1 MQTYGSKKS
10 LSTFIKSAMVA
21 GVGSSILIP
30 SEVMSAPQGG
40 VISQGN
46 GSISVDNKT
55 TTVQQTSSSMV
66 VDWQSFNVAG
76 DELVKFD
83 QPSAKAA
90 ALNRIH
96 DQNPSQILGRV
107 DAQGQVYLINPNG
120 IVFGEH
126 STINIG
132 SLVATTKHLSDSD
145 FMNGNIVLQQGEGEG
160 SIVNRGTINAA
171 TGGAVVLVGDTVVN
185 EGVIQAKKGSVVLA
199 SGQSATLDFDGD
211 GLLQF
216 KLSGANEQAKSDQES
231 AVVNEGLIS
240 AQEGEVLLT
249 AKAARDVFTNV
260 VNNTGVIEAKGI
272 DMSGGTIRLLGEGG
286 DVRNSGDLLASSDNG
301 TGGKIDL
308 SGDRTAV
315 DSGSL
320 IDASGTKGGGAIR
333 IGGGYQGSD
342 NDLTNSESTLVAS
355 SAVLLADATESG
367 DGGQVIVWADDS
379 TNYQGVISAKGT
391 GLSGNGGFAE
401 VSGKEYFEFN
411 GDVDLSA
418 ENGVDGTLLLDPKNI
433 KITLNGN
440 APILN
445 NDSFLENANGT
456 AEIGAA
462 DLVALL
468 DTANVTLQATNDIEV
483 LTALNTSGNTG
494 DPATTN
500 DLTLEAQD
508 DILIEG
514 QINFKTGA
522 TLTLLAGDNITQSES
537 IMATSLVVNT
547 GNNAT
552 LTHASNDFGSVSL
565 SGDSVNVN
573 DVNGVDLG
581 TTNLTGTLTL
591 TADGHIT
598 QSGVI
603 EVGGATSITSTAG
616 NISFDNVSNDFSSI
630 NTSAADVTL
639 YDASALEITSLNATG
654 SLDLTTGGNLTQ
666 AGAIVVDGAAVIA
679 VAGEINLQHALN
691 DFASLDASATTIRV
705 RDVDDLSMAGLS
717 ATDLAITAGGILTQ
731 TGAFS
736 VANNAQI
743 DASNAALTQ
752 NNDFNTLSLNG
763 GSANVNDIN
772 SVAFGASDLTGALTV
787 TTAGNISQS
796 GAVEVDGVTNLTA
809 TGSDI
814 TLGDSDNDFT
824 SLALTAVNATIEDK
838 NALSLSTSALT
849 GDLSV
854 TANGDITQ
862 SGVIEVSGATSI
874 TATGT
879 DITLDNSSNDFN
891 TLALSANNATIKDA
905 NALELAA
912 SFLTGSLNITSGGDL
927 TQSAAIG
934 VNGSTVLA
942 VTGDIT
948 LDHAANDM
956 ATLNAV
962 ANNISI
968 RDINNLSVGAL
979 NTTNLTVTTGGALTQ
994 SGAFVV
1000 SNNTAIDA
1008 VSATLTQNNDFNTLS
1023 LEGGSAQVNDINAVA
1038 LGTSNLSGALGVT
1051 TAGNITQSGALDI
1064 NGAASFTATGADIT
1078 LDNTGNDFTSLAL
1091 NAVNAVVEDS
1101 NALELAVSAITN
1113 ALNITTGGNLTQSGA
1128 IDVNG
1133 ATVLAV
1139 TGDITIENAANDLTS
1154 LNAAATNISVA
1165 DSNNL
1170 TVAALNTTDLSITT
1184 VGALTQTGAFVVSNN
1199 TEISAS
1205 TATLTQNND
1214 FNTLSINGG
1223 SANVNDINAIAFGTS
1238 DLTGALTVSATG
1250 NITQSG
1256 AIEVDG
1262 VTDLT
1267 ATGANITLNNAG
1279 NDFTSVNAVAANIS
1293 VQDINDL
1300 DIAALNTTNLTV
1312 TTGGTLTQ
1320 SGAFVVS
1327 NNAAIDALSATLTQN
1342 NDFNTL
1348 SLEGGT
1354 AQVNDINAVVLGTS
1368 NLSGALTVTTAGN
1381 VTQSGALDIN
1391 GAASFTAT
1399 GADITLDNNGNDFTS
1414 LALNA
1419 VNAVVEDSD
1428 ALALGVSA
1436 ITNGLSITTG
1446 GDLTQIGAIDV
1457 SGLTTLTVTGDIA
1470 LDNAAN
1476 DFTSLNASATNISV
1490 ADSND
1495 LSIAALSVND
1505 LSITT
1510 VGALTQTG
1518 AFVVA
1523 NNAQIDAS
1531 NATLTQNND
1540 FNTLSLNGGSAN
1552 VNDINSVEF
1561 GASDLTGTLTVIAA
1575 GNITQSGTVEVDG
1588 VTNLTATGSDI
1599 TLDNSNNDFTSLA
1612 LTAVNATIENKNAL
1626 SLSTSALTG
1635 DLSVTVNGNIT
1646 QSGSADVDGTTNLTS
1661 LVGNITLDNGS
1672 NDFNA
1677 LALSANNATIRDV
1690 NALELAAS
1698 SLTGSLNITS
1708 GGDLTQSAAID
1719 VNGSTVLAVTGDI
1732 TLDYVANDMATLN
1745 ASATNINVRDINN
1758 LSVGALNTT
1767 NLTITTGGALTQSGA
1782 FVVSNNA
1789 AIDAFSATLTQNN
1802 DFNTLSLEGGAAQVN
1817 DINAVVLGTS
1827 NLSGALSVTTAGNIT
1842 QSGALDINGAASFT
1856 ATGADITLDNTGNDF
1871 TSLALNAVNAVVEDS
1886 NALELA
1892 VSAITNALNITTGG
1906 NLTQSGAIDVN
1917 GATVLAVTGDITI
1930 ENAANDLTSL
1940 NAAATNISVAD
1951 SNNLTV
1957 AALNTT
1963 DLSITT
1969 VGALTQTGAF
1979 VVSNNTEISASTA
1992 TLTENNDFNTL
2003 SINGGSANV
2012 NDINAIALGA
2022 SDLTGTLTVMA
2033 AGNITQSGAVEVD
2046 GVTDLNATGANITL
2060 NNAGN
2065 DFTSVNAVAA
2075 NISVRDTNDLSIA
2088 GLNTTDLTIMAGG
2101 TLAQSGAF
2109 IVANNAS
2116 IDAVSAVLTQSNDF
2130 NTLLLN
2136 GGDATVNDVNS
2147 LNLGLSNLS
2156 GDLTLATTGA
2166 ISQNAALSVAGHTDV
2181 IAGTEVDLQ
2190 NSSNDFNTL
2199 ALTANTISVR
2209 DSNNLSIAGL
2219 TVNDLSLRTGGT
2231 LTQTGVFVVANH
2243 ADIHAANATLNQAN
2257 NFNTLSLNGGSIE
2270 VTDIND
2276 VSLSMSLLTGTS
2288 VLNLGGG
2295 LTQTGSISAA
2305 HLDVSAAGHNVVLD
2319 NAGNSLGS
2327 LSLIAEQATVV
2338 DSDGLILA
2346 QNTIGQSLDLTA
2358 GGAITQTHALAVT
2371 DLTLNAVGQTITL
2384 DNSNNDFDNLSVTAG
2399 NVSITDKDAIT
2410 LAGANVTNT
2419 YTLSAS
2425 GTVNQSAALTVAD
2438 FDLDATGQTIQLD
2451 NVGNDFSSL
2460 KVKAAD
2466 AIVAEQTGMSL
2477 RDSTLLNS
2485 LTLNGGG
2492 DITQNGIL
2500 IVPNLFINAV
2510 SNNVVLE
2517 NAANQVDR
2525 VTATVSN
2532 MTLRDQADLEL
2543 SDIQSAQFTAIAED
2557 SITQQAGTTLN
2568 VTDTLALTA
2577 NSINLTENNQINS
2590 VSLLG
2595 GGTASVMNAA
2605 SLELQGINLTTLTL
2619 NVTGDINN
2627 SSASNIAVTGDF
2639 TAVNSGDVTLGKVV
2653 GDSVNFG
2660 SVSLNSAAVS
2670 LDEDSH
2676 ILLKNT
2682 QVSSLTLNSLGDI
2695 TDDGDLSVIGTL
2707 TADAV
2712 GDIALGTIGTSED
2725 TRFGAISLKGANIR
2739 IVEEDSM
2746 MINRAEGDVVELI
2759 SETGG
2764 IKTNGTKIIAGSIL
2778 TLDAG
2783 PGQDIGDPGNL
2794 VDFTLDVTG
2803 ALTLDARNAYLTQSA
2818 ADFSKQVA
2826 LFSSNAL
2833 IRSEANLAALT
2844 RSEIQFLSY
2853 LLGVDEALFN
2863 EFVTIFDVQDEGM
2876 LLPEDQREEELS
2888 WLSDDGRFLVSVSK
2902 DERFKHYYDLW
2913 KTYGEVFSYV
2923 SMNNSSVASGWM

>member
-1 MQTYGSKKS
+1 MQTFGSKKT

-40 VISQGN
+40 AISQGN

-66 VDWQSFNVAG
+66 VDWQSFNVAA

-90 ALNRIH
+90 TLNRIH

-132 SLVATTKHLSDSD
+132 SLVATTKHLSDTD
-145 FMNGNIVLQQGEGEG
+145 FMDGNIVLQQAEGEG

-171 TGGAVVLVGDTVVN
+171 TGGAVVLVGDTVTN
-185 EGVIQAKKGSVVLA
+185 EGVIHAKKGSVVLA
-199 SGQSATLDFDGD
+199 SGKSATLDFDGD

-216 KLSGANEQAKSDQES
+216 KLSGANEQTNRDQES
-231 AVVNEGLIS
+231 AVVNAGLIS

-249 AKAARDVFTNV
+249 AKAARDVFSNV

-286 DVRNSGDLLASSDNG
+286 DVRNSGNLLASSDNG

-320 IDASGTKGGGAIR
+320 IDASGTKGGGTIR

-355 SAVLLADATESG
+355 TAVLQADATKAG
-367 DGGQVIVWADDS
+367 HGGQVIVWADDS
-379 TNYQGVISAKGT
+379 TNYQGVISAKGA

-401 VSGKEYFEFN
+401 VSGKEYFKFN

-445 NDSFLENANGT
+445 NDSFLENSNAT
-456 AEIGAA
+456 AEIGVA

-483 LTALNTSGNTG
+483 LTTLNTSGNTG
-494 DPATTN
+494 DSATTN
-500 DLTLEAQD
+500 DLTLEAQG

-514 QINFKTGA
+514 QVNLKTGA

-537 IMATSLVVNT
+537 ITATALVVNAD
-547 GNNAT
+547 NNAT
-552 LTHASNDFGSVSL
+552 LNHASNDFGSASL
-565 SGDSVNVN
+565 SGGSANIN

-581 TTNLTGTLTL
+581 TTNLTGTLTV

-603 EVGGATSITSTAG
+603 DVSGTTSITSTAG
-616 NISFDNVSNDFSSI
+616 NISFDNISNDFSSI
-630 NTSAADVTL
+630 NTLAADVTL

-666 AGAIVVDGAAVIA
+666 VGAIVVDGAA
-679 VAGEINLQHALN
+679 
-691 DFASLDASATTIRV
+691 
-705 RDVDDLSMAGLS
+705 
-717 ATDLAITAGGILTQ
+717 
-731 TGAFS
+731 
-736 VANNAQI
+736 
-743 DASNAALTQ
+743 
-752 NNDFNTLSLNG
+752 
-763 GSANVNDIN
+763 
-772 SVAFGASDLTGALTV
+772 
-787 TTAGNISQS
+787 
-796 GAVEVDGVTNLTA
+796 
-809 TGSDI
+809 
-814 TLGDSDNDFT
+814 
-824 SLALTAVNATIEDK
+824 
-838 NALSLSTSALT
+838 
-849 GDLSV
+849 
-854 TANGDITQ
+854 
-862 SGVIEVSGATSI
+862 SI
-874 TATGT
+874 TATGA

-891 TLALSANNATIKDA
+891 TLALSANNATIEDTSA
-905 NALELAA
+905 IELGA
-912 SFLTGSLNITSGGDL
+912 SSLTGSLNITSVGDL
-927 TQSAAIG
+927 TQNAAID
-934 VNGSTVLA
+934 VNGATVLA
-942 VTGDIT
+942 VTGDIA
-948 LDHAANDM
+948 LDNAANDM
-956 ATLNAV
+956 STLNA
-962 ANNISI
+962 AASNISV
-968 RDINNLSVGAL
+968 RDANNLSIGAL
-979 NTTNLTVTTGGALTQ
+979 STTNLTVTTGGALTQ

-1000 SNNTAIDA
+1000 SNNTAIDSG
-1008 VSATLTQNNDFNTLS
+1008 SATLTQNNDFNTLS
-1023 LEGGSAQVNDINAVA
+1023 LEGGSAQVNDINAVV
-1038 LGTSNLSGALGVT
+1038 LGASNLSGTLTVT
-1051 TAGNITQSGALDI
+1051 TAGHITQSGALDI

-1078 LDNTGNDFTSLAL
+1078 LDNNGNDFTSLAL

-1139 TGDITIENAANDLTS
+1139 TGDITLENAANDLTS
-1154 LNAAATNISVA
+1154 LNATATNISVT
-1165 DSNNL
+1165 DSNDL
-1170 TVAALNTTDLSITT
+1170 SVAALNVNDLSLTA

-1199 TEISAS
+1199 AEVNAS
-1205 TATLTQNND
+1205 TATLTQSND
-1214 FNTLSINGG
+1214 FNTLSVNGG
-1223 SANVNDINAIAFGTS
+1223 SANVNDINAIALGTS

-1293 VQDINDL
+1293 VRDVNDL

-1312 TTGGTLTQ
+1312 TTGGALTQ

-1327 NNAAIDALSATLTQN
+1327 NNTTIDAASATLTQN

-1348 SLEGGT
+1348 SLEGGST
-1354 AQVNDINAVVLGTS
+1354 QVNDINAVVLGTS

-1381 VTQSGALDIN
+1381 ITQSGALDIN

-1419 VNAVVEDSD
+1419 VNAVVTDSD

-1436 ITNGLSITTG
+1436 ITNGLTITTG
-1446 GDLTQIGAIDV
+1446 GNLTQIGAVDV
-1457 SGLTTLTVTGDIA
+1457 SGATALTVTGDIA

-1476 DFTSLNASATNISV
+1476 DFNSLDASATNISV

-1495 LSIAALSVND
+1495 LSVAALNANN
-1505 LSITT
+1505 LSLTT

-1518 AFVVA
+1518 AFVVT
-1523 NNAQIDAS
+1523 NNAQIDS
-1531 NATLTQNND
+1531 STATLTQNND
-1540 FNTLSLNGGSAN
+1540 FKTLSLNGGSAN
-1552 VNDINSVEF
+1552 INDVNAVEF
-1561 GASDLTGTLTVIAA
+1561 GASDLTGTLTVTTA
-1575 GNITQSGTVEVDG
+1575 GNITQSDTVDVDG
-1588 VTNLTATGSDI
+1588 ATNLTATGSDI
-1599 TLDNSNNDFTSLA
+1599 TLENSNNDFTSLA
-1612 LTAVNATIENKNAL
+1612 LTAANVTVQDKNAL
-1626 SLSTSALTG
+1626 ALSATTLTG
-1635 DLSVTVNGNIT
+1635 DLAVTANGNIT
-1646 QSGSADVDGTTNLTS
+1646 QSGAADVDGTASLTS
-1661 LVGNITLDNGS
+1661 LVGNITLDNNA

-1677 LALSANNATIRDV
+1677 LALSANNATVRDINV
-1690 NALELAAS
+1690 LELAAS

-1719 VNGSTVLAVTGDI
+1719 VNGATVLAVTGDI
-1732 TLDYVANDMATLN
+1732 ALDNAANDMSTLN
-1745 ASATNINVRDINN
+1745 AAASNISVRDANN
-1758 LSVGALNTT
+1758 LSIGALSTT
-1767 NLTITTGGALTQSGA
+1767 NLTVTTGGALTQSGA
-1782 FVVSNNA
+1782 FVVSNNT
-1789 AIDAFSATLTQNN
+1789 AIDSGSATLTQNN
-1802 DFNTLSLEGGAAQVN
+1802 DFNTLSLEGGSAQVN
-1817 DINAVVLGTS
+1817 DINAVVLGAS
-1827 NLSGALSVTTAGNIT
+1827 NLSGALTVTTAGHIT
-1842 QSGALDINGAASFT
+1842 QSGALDVNGAASFT
-1856 ATGADITLDNTGNDF
+1856 ATGADITLDNNGNDF

-1917 GATVLAVTGDITI
+1917 GATVLAVTGDITL

-1940 NAAATNISVAD
+1940 NATATNISVTD
-1951 SNNLTV
+1951 SNDLSV
-1957 AALNTT
+1957 AALNANN
-1963 DLSITT
+1963 LSLTA

-1979 VVSNNTEISASTA
+1979 VVSNNAEVNASTA
-1992 TLTENNDFNTL
+1992 TLTQSNDFNTL
-2003 SINGGSANV
+2003 SVNGGSVNV
-2012 NDINAIALGA
+2012 NDINAIALGT
-2022 SDLTGTLTVMA
+2022 SDLTGALTVTA
-2033 AGNITQSGAVEVD
+2033 AGNITQSGAIEVD
-2046 GVTDLNATGANITL
+2046 GVTNLTATGANITL
-2060 NNAGN
+2060 SNAGN

-2075 NISVRDTNDLSIA
+2075 NISVRDANDLSVA
-2088 GLNTTDLTIMAGG
+2088 GLSTTDLTIMAGG
-2101 TLAQSGAF
+2101 TLTQSGAF
-2109 IVANNAS
+2109 VVANNAS
-2116 IDAVSAVLTQSNDF
+2116 IDAASAVLTQSNDF

-2147 LNLGLSNLS
+2147 LNFGLSNLS
-2156 GDLTLATTGA
+2156 GDLALTAAGA
-2166 ISQNAALSVAGHTDV
+2166 ISQNAALTVAGHTDAT
-2181 IAGTEVDLQ
+2181 AGTAVDLQ
-2190 NSSNDFNTL
+2190 HSSNDFNTL
-2199 ALTANTISVR
+2199 ALNANTISIR
-2209 DSNNLSIAGL
+2209 DSNDLSIAGL
-2219 TVNDLSLRTGGT
+2219 TANDLNLRTGGT
-2231 LTQTGVFVVANH
+2231 LTQTGAFVVANH

-2257 NFNTLSLNGGSIE
+2257 NFNTLSLNGGNIE
-2270 VTDIND
+2270 VTDINE
-2276 VSLSMSLLTGTS
+2276 VSLSTSLLTGTA
-2288 VLNLGGG
+2288 VLHLGGS
-2295 LTQTGSISAA
+2295 LTQSGSLTAA
-2305 HLDVSAAGHNVVLD
+2305 HLDVSATGHNVVLD

-2346 QNTIGQSLDLTA
+2346 QNTIGQSLDLTT
-2358 GGAITQTHALAVT
+2358 GGAISQTHALAVT
-2371 DLTLNAVGQTITL
+2371 DLTLNAAGQTITL

-2399 NVSITDKDAIT
+2399 NVSIIDKDAIT
-2410 LAGANVTNT
+2410 LAGADVTNT
-2419 YTLSAS
+2419 FTLSAA
-2425 GTVNQSAALTVAD
+2425 GTINQSAALTVAD

-2451 NVGNDFSSL
+2451 NAGNDFSSL

-2466 AIVAEQTGMSL
+2466 AIVSEQTGMSL

-2500 IVPNLFINAV
+2500 IAPNLFINAG
-2510 SNNVVLE
+2510 SNNVVLD

-2532 MTLRDQADLEL
+2532 MALRDQADLEL
-2543 SDIQSAQFTAIAED
+2543 ADIQAVQFTAIAED
-2557 SITQQAGTTLN
+2557 NITQQAGTTLN
-2568 VTDTLALTA
+2568 VTDKLALTA
-2577 NSINLTENNQINS
+2577 NSISLTENNLINA

-2595 GGTASVMNAA
+2595 GGTANVVNATN
-2605 SLELQGINLTTLTL
+2605 LELQDIDLTTLTL
-2619 NVTGDINN
+2619 NVTGDISN

-2660 SVSLNSAAVS
+2660 SVSFNSAAVS

-2676 ILLKNT
+2676 ILIKDT
-2682 QVSSLTLNSLGDI
+2682 QVSSLTLNSSGDI
-2695 TDDGDLSVIGTL
+2695 TDDGDLSVTGTL
-2707 TADAV
+2707 TADAA
-2712 GDIALGTIGTSED
+2712 GDIALGTIGASED

-2746 MINRAEGDVVELI
+2746 MIHRAEGDVVELI

-2764 IKTNGTKIIAGSIL
+2764 IKTNGTKIIAGSVL

-2794 VDFTLDVTG
+2794 VDFTLDLTG

-2888 WLSDDGRFLVSVSK
+2888 WLSEDGRFLVSVSK